1 MFNWIKISIDDI
13 IFSHHIICANRK
25 IAHNAIKTK
34 FIIQIIKNHLILKQL
49 KKLVKQMSDPK
60 LNLEEIDVKRL

>member
-25 IAHNAIKTK
+25 NAIKTK